1 MRRVQGS
8 RHRVAVQVHRVRL
21 RSPPPLR
28 PPVADV
34 GPPFLHQMLVPVPPQ
49 ATRERRAVL
58 QRVREGRDG
67 VRLSLQRLRV
77 RPPPVLR
84 QAPDG
89 AR

>member
-8 RHRVAVQVHRVRL
+8 GHRVAVQVQLVRL

-28 PPVADV
+28 SPYADV
-34 GPPFLHQMLVPVPPQ
+34 VSPFLHQMLVPVTSPAAWQ
-49 ATRERRAVL
+49 RRALL
-58 QRVREGRDG
+58 QRVREGRDR
-67 VRLSLQRLRV
+67 VCLPLQRLRV
-77 RPPPVLR
+77 RPSPVLR